1 MQTFY
6 DTKWNHKSMQITNEY
21 KNLIDSNENEK
32 QNCTPSKTVQEKVE
46 QVLEELIFLLEEKS
60 FDYFCYRKE
69 HLCGKLIGLINKK
82 LCAEKVY
89 KN

>member
-1 MQTFY
+1 MTQ
-6 DTKWNHKSMQITNEY
+6 DGITNQCKSQMNI

-32 QNCTPSKTVQEKVE
+32 QNCTPSKIVQEKVG

-69 HLCGKLIGLINKK
+69 HLCRKLIGLINKK
-82 LCAEKVY
+82 LCTEKVY
-89 KN
+89 KD